1 MQACINPT
9 KRLLFNAL
17 GLAISVIP
25 VTVAIFSYFP
35 LWIERE
41 DASLISG
48 ISLLLAGLALV
59 PMFKYVKRILSCA
72 SAPIMW
78 LVVFVIFFCLSRI
91 ADEVTV
97 ISFVGFTTNLISAA
111 MFKIAQRCGRENGN
125 EGQS

>member
-9 KRLLFNAL
+9 KRLLFNTL

-25 VTVAIFSYFP
+25 VAVAIFSYFP

-41 DASLISG
+41 DASLVCG
-48 ISLLLAGLALV
+48 ISLLLAGLAMV
-59 PMFKYVKRILSCA
+59 PMLKYIKHFLSSA

-78 LVVFVIFFCLSRI
+78 FLVFVIFFCLSRI

-97 ISFVGFTTNLISAA
+97 ISFVGFTSNLIGAA
-111 MFKIAQRCGRENGN
+111 MFKIAHRYGKENSN